1 MKNKSKKG
9 FTLVEIMIVVV
20 IIGLLT
26 AMAIPAFQGV
36 RERSLKGVMDNDAR
50 QISSAAAQYFL
61 ENPTPTTSVTVGQLV
76 SGDPAVNRGIPYLS
90 GYSDKIG
97 ITNST
102 PIAVGGTFSL
112 VNPSVNGGAPVVYQV
127 DTGRELPENATEETP

>member
-36 RERSLKGVMDNDAR
+36 RERSLIGVMDNDAR

-61 ENPTPTTSVTVGQLV
+61 ESGEGEVTLGELV
-76 SGDPAVNRGIPYLS
+76 NGDPDVNRGIPYLS
-90 GYSDKIG
+90 GYADNIG
-97 ITNST
+97 LDDDT
-102 PIAVGGTFSL
+102 PIQAGQTFSL
-112 VNPSVNGGAPVVYQV
+112 QSASVNNNTPRVYEV
-127 DTGRELPENATEETP
+127 DTGREEPTEATP

>member
-36 RERSLKGVMDNDAR
+36 RERSLQGVMDNDAR

-61 ENPTPTTSVTVGQLV
+61 ENNVGTVTVDDLIAGIP
-76 SGDPAVNRGIPYLS
+76 SATPAVPSYLS
-90 GYSDKIG
+90 GVSDK
-97 ITNST
+97 TNLDTTAALT
-102 PIAVGGTFSL
+102 PGGTFTLS
-112 VNPSVNGGAPVVYQV
+112 NPSVRGGAIITYQV
-127 DTGRELPENATEETP
+127 DTGREP